1 MESIHFSFRSQAV
14 QDSHSSWTA
23 WPLKM

>member
-1 MESIHFSFRSQAV
+1 MESIPFTFRSQAV

-23 WPLKM
+23 